1 MTIYEAIQFGVE
13 KLKDPSPT
21 PQLDVELLLSYS
33 LKQTREYL
41 FQHPEKKL
49 QKKYL
54 DVFKTLLKKRKK
66 GVPVSHLTHIQE
78 FFGIPLYVNKDVLIP
93 RPETEEVVED
103 AISTWKEKTSINL
116 FLDVG
121 SGSGCI
127 AIAIASTIPS
137 VNIIALEKSEKANK
151 VANKNIK
158 KLKLEK
164 NIQIIKSDILSR
176 LPKKYFTTPKIIIAN
191 LPYIG
196 INSNNFIADEVRK
209 YEPKE
214 ALFGGGDGLDC
225 YRKLM
230 KQIIQKKIF
239 FEAMFFEI
247 GFSQT
252 EAIEKEIKHYL
263 PKSQIK
269 ILKDMAGFPRT
280 VKILP

>member
-1 MTIYEAIQFGVE
+1 MTIREVIQFGVE
-13 KLKDPSPT
+13 KLKDTHST
-21 PQLDVELLLSYS
+21 PQLDIELLLSYS
-33 LKQTREYL
+33 LKESKEYL
-41 FQHPEKKL
+41 FRHPEKKL
-49 QKKYL
+49 PKKSL
-54 DVFKTLLKKRKK
+54 DEFKKLLEKRMK
-66 GVPVSHLTHIQE
+66 GVPISHLTHLQE

-103 AISTWKEKTSINL
+103 AISTWKEKTDIGL

-127 AIAIASTIPS
+127 AIAIASTVP
-137 VNIIALEKSEKANK
+137 NINVIALEKSEKAIK

-158 KLKLEK
+158 KLKLDK
-164 NIQIIKSDILSR
+164 NIQVIKSDILSR
-176 LPKKYFTTPKIIIAN
+176 LPKKYFSTPKIIVAN

-196 INSNNFIADEVRK
+196 TNTNNFVSDEVK
-209 YEPKE
+209 KHEPKE
-214 ALFGGGDGLDC
+214 ALFGGEDGLDC

-230 KQIIQKKIF
+230 KQIVDKKVS
-239 FEAMFFEI
+239 FEVMFFEI

-252 EAIEKEIKHYL
+252 DAIEREIKHYL
-263 PKSQIK
+263 PKSKTK